1 MSLIKTISDLH
12 TWLAEQGRNSKT
24 LGLVPTMGYL
34 HEGHLSLIRRAK
46 AENDLVVISVFVNPT
61 QFGPGED
68 FEKYPRDIERDY
80 QLASSAGAD
89 IVFNPEVGE
98 IYVPGASTEV
108 EVKGNIQK
116 RLCGAS
122 RPIHFKGVTTVVSIL
137 FHIVQP
143 DRAYFGQK
151 DAQQALIIRK
161 MVRDLHMPVNVVVC
175 PIVREKDGLAMSSR
189 NIYLSPEERQQA
201 LSLNRGLKKAQGYLA
216 SGTEGCRTVETLKR
230 IVREEIEKEPLAQ
243 IEYVE
248 IMEAETLEDI
258 EAIEPFRSALAAVAV
273 RFGKTRLI
281 DNTVLQWREDYNAA
295 HAAEI

>member
-1 MSLIKTISDLH
+1 MSLIKTIPDLN
-12 TWLAEQGRNSKT
+12 TWLAEHGRSSKT
-24 LGLVPTMGYL
+24 LGLVPTMGSL

-46 AENDLVVISVFVNPT
+46 AENDLVAVSVFVNPT

-108 EVKGNIQK
+108 EVKGDIPK
-116 RLCGAS
+116 KLCGAS

-143 DRAYFGQK
+143 DSAYFGQK

-189 NIYLSPEERQQA
+189 NIYLSPEERRQA
-201 LSLNRGLKKAQGYLA
+201 LSLNRGLKKVQAYLT
-216 SGTEGCRTVETLKR
+216 SGAEECRIVETLKR

-248 IMEAETLEDI
+248 ILDAETLENI
-258 EAIEPFRSALAAVAV
+258 ETIEPSRSALAAIAV

-281 DNTVLQWREDYNAA
+281 DNTVLKWKED
-295 HAAEI
+295 